1 MRIHTVVGNFC
12 GTDTF
17 AWDRP
22 LNEVREGY
30 LLAIHHA
37 GAYGHSMTSNSNSRQ
52 RPPEV
57 LVHAGKPVLIIPFG
71 SRNASEDAKLF
82 FGQAIQKT
90 VA

>member
-57 LVHAGKPVLIIPFG
+57 LVHAGKPVLIRRRDTLAG
-71 SRNASEDAKLF
+71 LLSD
-82 FGQAIQKT
+82 Q
-90 VA
+90 VHVYVV